1 MVSLSQLRRGPTQS
15 GQGPQDS
22 SQNAAG
28 MVGGCPG
35 VPKYMP
41 GCKLSQ
47 KALCGFPSCT
57 HGGGGAGILRADFD
71 HPVDYN
77 ALGQG
82 PSPQRGLLRALTK
95 QTCLQMLSLS
105 KIQGIPPPTL
115 HSPPSTPHP
124 PVIRHSHVTAGICPF
139 ATLDTWDIVSL
150 FFFTLKQIRFY
161 TLLG

>member
-35 VPKYMP
+35 VPRYMP

-77 ALGQG
+77 TLGQG
-82 PSPQRGLLRALTK
+82 PSPQRDLLRGLTK
-95 QTCLQMLSLS
+95 QTCLQMLSLF
-105 KIQGIPPPTL
+105 KIQGTPP
-115 HSPPSTPHP
+115 P
-124 PVIRHSHVTAGICPF
+124 PVIRHRHVTAGICPF

-150 FFFTLKQIRFY
+150 FFFFTLKQIRFY